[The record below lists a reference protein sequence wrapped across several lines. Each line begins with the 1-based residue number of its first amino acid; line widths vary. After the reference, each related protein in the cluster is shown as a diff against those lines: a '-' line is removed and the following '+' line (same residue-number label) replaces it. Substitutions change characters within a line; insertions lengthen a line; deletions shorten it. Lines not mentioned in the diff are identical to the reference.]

1 MRAVEVAVIFAW
13 IPAAAFPVY
22 YWRAKWY
29 ATAPGRSVM
38 SLAVVIALVMTL
50 ALVRSVLD
58 IDLPD
63 WVRAIVY
70 VLIAGGL
77 WFQFGTLL
85 SVQRTR
91 REREKENA

>member
-1 MRAVEVAVIFAW
+1 MSGVDVVVFLAW
-13 IPAAAFPVY
+13 LPAAAFPVY

-38 SLAVVIALVMTL
+38 SLGVVIALVMTL
-50 ALVRSVLD
+50 AAVRAVLG

-63 WVRAIVY
+63 WVRAAVY
-70 VLIAGGL
+70 ALIAIGL
-77 WFQFGTLL
+77 WFQFVTLL
-85 SVQRTR
+85 AVQRRR